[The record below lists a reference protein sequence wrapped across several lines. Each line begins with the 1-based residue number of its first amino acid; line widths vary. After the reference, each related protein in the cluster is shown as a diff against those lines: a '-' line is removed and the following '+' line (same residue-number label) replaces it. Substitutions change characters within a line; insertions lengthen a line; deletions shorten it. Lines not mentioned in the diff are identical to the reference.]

1 MKPFDLSPAHG
12 LMAITVMRNG
22 KDYQLCPF
30 FGKCDGLL
38 LIGPAGA
45 STEFK
50 ANVGRNAE
58 FLAELIVASHVE
70 RLICGFIPQAERSK
84 LHAAGIDVRLGS
96 CVCGIDELF
105 VEFSD
110 LPQA

>member
-1 MKPFDLSPAHG
+1 MKPFDRSAAHG

-38 LIGPAGA
+38 LIGTADA
-45 STEFK
+45 SAEFK
-50 ANVGRNAE
+50 PNIGCNAE
-58 FLAELIVASHVE
+58 FLAELIVASRVE
-70 RLICGFIPQAERSK
+70 RLICGFIPQVERAK
-84 LHAAGIDVRLGS
+84 LRAAGIDVRLGS

-105 VEFSD
+105 VAFSD